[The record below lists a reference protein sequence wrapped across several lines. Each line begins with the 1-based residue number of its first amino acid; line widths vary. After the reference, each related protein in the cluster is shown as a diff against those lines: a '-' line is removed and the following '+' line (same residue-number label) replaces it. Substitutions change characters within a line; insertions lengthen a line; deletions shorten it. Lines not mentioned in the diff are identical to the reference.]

1 MKMTTLTK
9 RKIATLM
16 KRNMG
21 KNRRYVVFSQDC
33 KGWSLILAAA
43 P

>member
-1 MKMTTLTK
+1 MTTLMK
-9 RKIATLM
+9 RKTATFM

-21 KNRRYVVFSQDC
+21 KNRRYVIFSQDY

-43 P
+43 S